1 MKKILTSLALLG
13 AFAFGAN
20 AQRTTGVEGVWISP
34 DNSAAYTIPCTDSFE
49 IHFAYINRGP
59 ETVLATDT
67 FFYFGPST
75 PEGRVNYTLH
85 NNQPIA
91 PNDTIANVRYKLT
104 RSSIQ
109 RLVDESATE
118 WVFPPFAN
126 GNYIMF
132 TQAGGFTNSA
142 TPPANVLEID
152 ESSSAPIPADALG
165 IIINCAVSIKDAN
178 FSKSTLSIYPNPAS
192 SVISF
197 ETGVINGEAT
207 VRITD
212 LTGRTVMVKDLGKQ
226 VEGTKTFTVDVATL
240 TQGMYFVEFV
250 NGTNKAISKVT
261 IK

>member
-20 AQRTTGVEGVWISP
+20 AQILADIDVVVVTPGGSTSSP
-34 DNSAAYTIPCTDSFE
+34 FIVPCNDSFDYE
-49 IHFAYINRGP
+49 IILVNNGP
-59 ETVLATDT
+59 GTIGATDT
-67 FFYFGPST
+67 VYFYSPWSQDGYINLTYHENAAVPA
-75 PEGRVNYTLH
+75 G
-85 NNQPIA
+85 
-91 PNDTIANVRYKLT
+91 DTIAHYRAKAHRNGLSRLWDLT
-104 RSSIQ
+104 GQ
-109 RLVDESATE
+109 P
-118 WVFPPFAN
+118 VFPPFENDDYGFFVLARGFSADTSIIKDPVDDNNEN
-126 GNYIMF
+126 GGIVRIDC
-132 TQAGGFTNSA
+132 A
-142 TPPANVLEID
+142 T
-152 ESSSAPIPADALG
+152 
-165 IIINCAVSIKDAN
+165 SIKDAN

-240 TQGMYFVEFV
+240 TRGMYFVEFV